1 MLYKCEKCEK
11 QFKTPQ
17 ARGAHQRVHSLNPRS
32 GLDIQAAAIRSKLK
46 SKKMQQEYYLNPLK
60 CKQCNTI
67 ISYRKYLVRKSEKTY
82 NPNSI
87 SCSRSC
93 ATTYQNTHK
102 AIGIRRSK
110 LEAYIEEQLT
120 LLYPNLVVHYN
131 RKDTIN
137 SELDIYIPTLKLAV
151 ELNGIFHYEPIF
163 SPEQLARS
171 QNNDQRKMQ
180 ACIERGIELCVIDT
194 SKQTYFK
201 PASSARFLDI
211 IVSLI
216 RLKAASL
223 GIEPSSTEI
232 NNLPARLVHY

>member
-11 QFKTPQ
+11 QFSTAQ
-17 ARGAHQRVHSLNPRS
+17 ARGAHQRIHSLNPRS

-46 SKKMQQEYYLNPLK
+46 SEKMQQEYYLNPLK

-67 ISYRKYLVRKSEKTY
+67 ISYKKYSVRKSERTY

-102 AIGIRRSK
+102 TVGIRRSK
-110 LEAYIEEQLT
+110 LEAYIEEQLIT
-120 LLYPNLVVHYN
+120 LYPDLEIHFN

-137 SELDIYIPTLKLAV
+137 SELDIYIPSLKLAV

-163 SPEQLARS
+163 SPEQLTRS

-194 SKQTYFK
+194 SHQTYFK
-201 PASSARFLDI
+201 PASSIQFLDI
-211 IVSLI
+211 IVNLI
-216 RLKAASL
+216 RLKGS
-223 GIEPSSTEI
+223 
-232 NNLPARLVHY
+232 